1 VQRQFQLNRKD
12 EFVKAFVKDAIA
24 RVVEPLNIYQ
34 QESEPEVEMSAEL
47 EPEIEPEPLYQSQ
60 PYEDWE
66 TYSNKRNDDW

>member
-1 VQRQFQLNRKD
+1 QFQLNRKY

-34 QESEPEVEMSAEL
+34 QESEPGLEMSAEI
-47 EPEIEPEPLYQSQ
+47 EPEIEPEPLSQSP

-66 TYSNKRNDDW
+66 TYSNKRNEDW